1 MDLASITEARLSD
14 STTCDVGILG
24 AVGRFLDMSE
34 SGGGCRGACYNQSCG
49 GGMPKAGG
57 GSRISLHQ
65 QALPTPIRAKLL
77 ARSRGP
83 VPTALLYSDGGG
95 GSILKLPPR
104 VKSGRWNRCGRGLGS
119 NTH

>member
-1 MDLASITEARLSD
+1 
-14 STTCDVGILG
+14 
-24 AVGRFLDMSE
+24 
-34 SGGGCRGACYNQSCG
+34 
-49 GGMPKAGG
+49 MPKAGG